1 MPVRDERGTGGR
13 GLQERVRRDLAEL
26 PGLYCHCESLL
37 VRFPPAFEQKVAG
50 RATGSLTLDERVTD
64 ARRDIVAVL
73 ASWSGLVADERR
85 VARPGRREVAQ
96 LSAFLAVHV
105 DWLLAHPAGPCFAEE
120 LLAVAAAAREIS
132 RSDPARGP
140 ELSQCVE
147 EGCDEPMMVIQA
159 AHGTS
164 SSVEVRCAAGHAWQA
179 RQWLHL
185 ARRLSARQA
194 GDRSGAPA

>member
-1 MPVRDERGTGGR
+1 MAR
-13 GLQERVRRDLAEL
+13 
-26 PGLYCHCESLL
+26 
-37 VRFPPAFEQKVAG
+37 
-50 RATGSLTLDERVTD
+50 RATGGLSVDERVTD
-64 ARRDIVAVL
+64 ARHDIVAVL
-73 ASWSGLVADERR
+73 ASWSALVADERR
-85 VARPGRREVAQ
+85 VTRPGRREVTQ

-105 DWLLAHPAGPCFAEE
+105 DWLLAHPAGHSFAEE

-147 EGCDEPMMVIQA
+147 EGCDKPMTVIRA
-159 AHGTS
+159 AT
-164 SSVEVRCAAGHAWQA
+164 SVEVRCAAGHAWQA

-194 GDRSGAPA
+194 GGRSGAHA